1 MTQTT
6 PYPSSSNAAYAGFL
20 HAYPTYAG
28 TGALDDLRAREYARL
43 DATGQVYLDY
53 TGGGLYAERQLREHL
68 DLLSH
73 NVFGNPH
80 SHNPTSQAMTCLVDQ
95 ARAYV
100 LEFFNAP
107 PGEYVAIFTQN
118 ASGALKLVGEA
129 YPFGPGDHY
138 LLTFDNHNSVNG
150 IREFARHEGRAVHLS
165 AGGRTRAA
173 DRSGDAGRIPGD
185 WPSPARTTCSRSRPN
200 PTSAASST
208 RWR

>member
-6 PYPSSSNAAYAGFL
+6 PYPSSSNAAYARFL
-20 HAYPTYAG
+20 HAYPTYAS

-68 DLLSH
+68 ELLSH

-118 ASGALKLVGEA
+118 ASAALKLVGEA

-150 IREFARHEGRAVHLS
+150 IRGVRHGSRARNSLIC
-165 AGGRTRAA
+165 
-173 DRSGDAGRIPGD
+173 RSSNPSCGSIPRRWTNTWR
-185 WPSPARTTCSRSRPN
+185 WPGPARTTCSRFRPN